1 MMKHCERCK
10 ALEAEIADLKYELLM
25 VSKLSA
31 KQPVLFG
38 RMDGQMARRIR
49 NRVLANNYRR

>member
-1 MMKHCERCK
+1 MKHCERCK
-10 ALEAEIADLKYELLM
+10 ALDAEITDLKYELLM

-38 RMDGQMARRIR
+38 HLDQQEARRVR
-49 NRVLANNYRR
+49 DRVLANNYRR